1 MNNNG
6 KSKATFNGLGW
17 STLLDR
23 NYQSYK
29 KVVRNPVIITERIS
43 ISDIDLKE
51 LDVKVPV
58 YLGQYGRYYALISVS
73 LRIRECVNVNCCS
86 WRYSMANNEDERI
99 LSIKVK
105 YQDAI
110 NGILEYQNKLQA
122 LKKEQE
128 KWKNEVVD
136 GTKNFNEYNAAMADI
151 KIQMAEAKDGIRVLE
166 KEARNNLK
174 TQQENEGSL
183 KSLRAELSN
192 STKAYD
198 EMSRTEREGAKGK
211 ELQDHINAV
220 TNELNEAEQKTQR
233 FYRNVG
239 RYEDSVKDALISLQK
254 QIQEADKE
262 YNKLVKTEGE
272 HAKST
277 RRQKSIW
284 MSYSFL

>member
-1 MNNNG
+1 
-6 KSKATFNGLGW
+6 
-17 STLLDR
+17 
-23 NYQSYK
+23 
-29 KVVRNPVIITERIS
+29 
-43 ISDIDLKE
+43 
-51 LDVKVPV
+51 
-58 YLGQYGRYYALISVS
+58 
-73 LRIRECVNVNCCS
+73 
-86 WRYSMANNEDERI
+86 MANNEDERI

-220 TNELNEAEQKTQR
+220 TNELNEAEQ
-233 FYRNVG
+233 
-239 RYEDSVKDALISLQK
+239 
-254 QIQEADKE
+254 
-262 YNKLVKTEGE
+262 
-272 HAKST
+272 
-277 RRQKSIW
+277 
-284 MSYSFL
+284 

>member
-1 MNNNG
+1 
-6 KSKATFNGLGW
+6 
-17 STLLDR
+17 
-23 NYQSYK
+23 
-29 KVVRNPVIITERIS
+29 
-43 ISDIDLKE
+43 
-51 LDVKVPV
+51 
-58 YLGQYGRYYALISVS
+58 
-73 LRIRECVNVNCCS
+73 
-86 WRYSMANNEDERI
+86 MANNEDERI

-151 KIQMAEAKDGIRVLE
+151 KIQIRVLE

-277 RRQKSIW
+277 KKLKIAAGELSKFPEVRRDLALLVDKSVTFSSLRSNTRRMASTAW
-284 MSYSFL
+284 SPTPSTFPLSATPPFSTPGFPG